1 MGAEAGA
8 SPNPAGT
15 WRLVFGTATKFRPFQ
30 YIPVDEDFVI
40 NMADNKL
47 ALESSIGP
55 FSFHVKG
62 PINGW
67 DAATGVLSF
76 QFTQVDILFAGN
88 KVRGPFFGMQSP
100 AATVSCCCPGQAAGV
115 STRCCCLCSAILFA
129 RQACRMVKKH
139 RLVMA

>member
-1 MGAEAGA
+1 MHLQLVADAGTA
-8 SPNPAGT
+8 PNSAGT

-40 NMADNKL
+40 NMAEGKL

-88 KVRGPFFGMQSP
+88 KVSSARVQQLES
-100 AATVSCCCPGQAAGV
+100 GQHSVLG
-115 STRCCCLCSAILFA
+115 S
-129 RQACRMVKKH
+129 KPN
-139 RLVMA
+139 